1 MTQIELQ
8 ALNAQ
13 IRGFNAISHS
23 HETINWEQRRYETAK
38 DLLAGFAASQRG
50 ISIEQDVPN
59 AIRIADELI
68 KKLKG
73 V

>member
-1 MTQIELQ
+1 MDEKTTKLS
-8 ALNAQ
+8 NKT
-13 IRGFNAISHS
+13 NP
-23 HETINWEQRRYETAK
+23 TVTYDTVNWEQRRYETAK

-68 KKLKG
+68 KWLKK
-73 V
+73 